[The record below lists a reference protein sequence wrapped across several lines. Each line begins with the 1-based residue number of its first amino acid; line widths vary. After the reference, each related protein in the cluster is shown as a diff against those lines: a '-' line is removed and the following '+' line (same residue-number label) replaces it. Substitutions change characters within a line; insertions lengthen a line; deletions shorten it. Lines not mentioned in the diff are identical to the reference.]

1 MSDSDADGIERR
13 RPEEVSDENDSGP
26 VLSFDFDETP
36 IPHWSEPGS
45 GELPDGGER
54 PDPPEIDA
62 PSQRGSRLFP
72 QLPDDP
78 HLVDTSDTGLIDVL
92 RSDTIPTIAP
102 VEGAELFHTGPIN
115 VEDAGL
121 PAVGITESVSEFN
134 EDEYSQ
140 AELSTD
146 DLFHESLF
154 EDGDPFDTS
163 AFEDAPIIGRIE
175 EDETPHLDTG
185 TMNQVVGESRGESE
199 VAPVRDDLIEADPN
213 EAPSSTSVHDDQ
225 EDDSPPAVS
234 DDVSKREN
242 ELDPS
247 QVPDVESPGSASDF
261 VADEPTAELLLEDDE
276 DESGDDEITESDS
289 LTELVSS
296 DHTSRT
302 DEEETPR
309 DDSRRQPRVIELFD
323 TPPSQRAMTR
333 RPFVGGEANAD
344 EENNPDNLEEEGDE
358 LAHFGGS
365 APHWREDRRDY
376 EEPNKVTDDDRVV
389 THGGSKI
396 EGTSS
401 PSRSGGR
408 NLPVAIAVGLAL
420 GAAFFGLL
428 KVGPWAVLCLVI
440 LALGFAAAEFFT
452 SAQNLGYR
460 PATLVGITAVV
471 GLSLGA
477 YHRGYEAYPVVLGL
491 TVLTGMCWFLF
502 DVDSEHVTANLAVT
516 LLGVG
521 WVGGLGSFA
530 ALILALPNGDAI
542 LIGAVI
548 GTVAYDVGG
557 YVIGSTTGQSKLAPR
572 VSPNKTYEGLL
583 GGMMLSIVVTTL
595 VLNRFP
601 GIHPWSQSMMDCLWL
616 GLAIAVIA
624 PIGDLAQSMIKRDL
638 GVKDMGTLLP
648 GHGGVFDRFDALL
661 FVLPTTFFVAD
672 LVLG

>member
-1 MSDSDADGIERR
+1 MPDSDADDIERR
-13 RPEEVSDENDSGP
+13 RHEEIPDETDSEP
-26 VLSFDFDETP
+26 LLSFDFDETP

-45 GELPDGGER
+45 GERPDGGER
-54 PDPPEIDA
+54 PDPPEVDV
-62 PSQRGSRLFP
+62 PSRRGSRLFP

-92 RSDTIPTIAP
+92 RSDTIPTLAP
-102 VEGAELFHTGPIN
+102 AGEVERFDTGPID
-115 VEDAGL
+115 VDGVAPAAGDTTE
-121 PAVGITESVSEFN
+121 AVSDSY

-140 AELSTD
+140 SELSTD

-154 EDGDPFDTS
+154 EDEDPFDVS
-163 AFEDAPIIGRIE
+163 AFEDAPIIGRGE
-175 EDETPHLDTG
+175 EGETPRFDTG
-185 TMNQVVGESRGESE
+185 TMNQLVGELEDKSD
-199 VAPVRDDLIEADPN
+199 VAAVRDDLLEVDSDGATNRTSLPDDREEA
-213 EAPSSTSVHDDQ
+213 SS
-225 EDDSPPAVS
+225 SPVS
-234 DDVSKREN
+234 DVVSKPGSDP
-242 ELDPS
+242 DPS
-247 QVPDVESPGSASDF
+247 DISDLENLGTDNDLF
-261 VADEPTAELLLEDDE
+261 ADEPTTELVLEDE
-276 DESGDDEITESDS
+276 EQSAEVEITKSDS
-289 LTELVSS
+289 LNEFASS
-296 DHTSRT
+296 ERSPTT
-302 DEEETPR
+302 PEEEPPQGEL
-309 DDSRRQPRVIELFD
+309 RQPPRVIELFD
-323 TPPSQRAMTR
+323 TPPSQRAMAR
-333 RPFVGGEANAD
+333 SSLADVEANAD
-344 EENNPDNLEEEGDE
+344 KEHRPDNVGEDGDE
-358 LAHFGGS
+358 LAHLGGP

-376 EEPNKVTDDDRVV
+376 EEPDKVSEDDRVV
-389 THGGSKI
+389 THSGSKSD
-396 EGTSS
+396 GVSS
-401 PSRSGGR
+401 PKRSTGR
-408 NLPVAIAVGLAL
+408 NLPVAIAVGLGL

-428 KVGPWAVLCLVI
+428 KVGPWAVLCMVI
-440 LALGFAAAEFFT
+440 LALGFAVTEFFA

-460 PATLVGITAVV
+460 PATLVGTAAVV

-530 ALILALPNGDAI
+530 ALILAQPNGDAV

-583 GGMMLSIVVTTL
+583 GGMMLSTVVTTL

-624 PIGDLAQSMIKRDL
+624 PIGDLAQSMIKRDM

-661 FVLPTTFFVAD
+661 FVLPTAFFVAD

>member
-1 MSDSDADGIERR
+1 MSDSDADDIERR
-13 RPEEVSDENDSGP
+13 RPEEMSDENDSGP

-54 PDPPEIDA
+54 PDPPEVDA
-62 PSQRGSRLFP
+62 GPERGSRLFP

-78 HLVDTSDTGLIDVL
+78 HLVDTSDTGLLDVL
-92 RSDTIPTIAP
+92 RSDTIPTIVP
-102 VEGAELFHTGPIN
+102 VEGVELFDTGPIN
-115 VEDAGL
+115 VEDAGPNMVAL
-121 PAVGITESVSEFN
+121 KEAVSELN

-140 AELSTD
+140 TELSTD
-146 DLFHESLF
+146 DLFHEPLF
-154 EDGDPFDTS
+154 EDDDPFDAA
-163 AFEDAPIIGRIE
+163 AFENAPIIGRID
-175 EDETPHLDTG
+175 EDETPYFDTG
-185 TMNQVVGESRGESE
+185 TVDQGVGEARGESE
-199 VAPVRDDLIEADPN
+199 VASTRDDLLEADPS
-213 EAPSSTSVHDDQ
+213 PTSAHDGQ
-225 EDDSPPAVS
+225 EEDSPLAIS
-234 DDVSKREN
+234 DDISKPEGD
-242 ELDPS
+242 LDPS
-247 QVPDVESPGSASDF
+247 DISDGESPNSNNHF
-261 VADEPTAELLLEDDE
+261 YTDEPTAELLLKDDE
-276 DESGDDEITESDS
+276 DESTDGETTESDS
-289 LTELVSS
+289 LTELVSF
-296 DHTSRT
+296 DHTVRT
-302 DEEETPR
+302 GEEETPL
-309 DDSRRQPRVIELFD
+309 DDVRQQPRVIELFD
-323 TPPSQRAMTR
+323 TPPSQRAMART
-333 RPFVGGEANAD
+333 PFVAGEANTD
-344 EENNPDNLEEEGDE
+344 KEDNPDNLEEEGDE
-358 LAHFGGS
+358 LTHFGGP
-365 APHWREDRRDY
+365 APHWREGRRDY

-389 THGGSKI
+389 THSGSKT
-396 EGTSS
+396 EGMGS

-428 KVGPWAVLCLVI
+428 KVGPWAVLCLVL

-460 PATLVGITAVV
+460 PATLVGIAAVV

-477 YHRGYEAYPVVLGL
+477 YHRGYEAYPVVFGL

-530 ALILALPNGDAI
+530 ALILAQPNGDAI

-583 GGMMLSIVVTTL
+583 GGMMLSVVVTTL

-616 GLAIAVIA
+616 GLAIAVVA
-624 PIGDLAQSMIKRDL
+624 PIGDLAQSMIKRDM

>member
-45 GELPDGGER
+45 GVLPDGGER

-92 RSDTIPTIAP
+92 RSDTLPTIAP
-102 VEGAELFHTGPIN
+102 VEGAELVDTGPIN
-115 VEDAGL
+115 VEDAG
-121 PAVGITESVSEFN
+121 PTAGGITESVSEFN

-154 EDGDPFDTS
+154 QDGDPFDTS
-163 AFEDAPIIGRIE
+163 AFEDAPIIGRID

-242 ELDPS
+242 ELDLS
-247 QVPDVESPGSASDF
+247 DVPDVESPGSASDF

-276 DESGDDEITESDS
+276 DESGDETTESKS
-289 LTELVSS
+289 LTELVSF

-302 DEEETPR
+302 DEEETPQ

-333 RPFVGGEANAD
+333 TPFVGGKANAG

-389 THGGSKI
+389 THSGSKI

-460 PATLVGITAVV
+460 PATLVGIAAVV

-557 YVIGSTTGQSKLAPR
+557 YVIGSTTGQSKRAPR